1 MQQQSAYY
9 ASPRA
14 LRQAL
19 NKVGGDWAQILTP
32 SQLATPLPGASW
44 GGHTTVGSWLADGAN
59 TQDVC
64 SIFWVVQ
71 APQKP

>member
-1 MQQQSAYY
+1 MPHQRAYY

-19 NKVGGDWAQILTP
+19 NRVEGDWTRLLTP
-32 SQLATPLPGASW
+32 AQLATALPGESW
-44 GGHTTVGSWLADGAN
+44 GGHTTVGSWLADGAH

-71 APQKP
+71 APQTS